1 MPMRRCRSHRPRV
14 GNFNSKYRSAAFRRE
29 GSISVPAASLP
40 PTPMGEFN
48 FLPVEEDAVESFQ
61 PGWH

>member
-1 MPMRRCRSHRPRV
+1 V